1 MKRRIAALLLAAG
14 LALSLTGCGM
24 FKKDYLSVTKY
35 EDAVRADE
43 TTAVDAS
50 DYAGITSAVEAL
62 VRGHK
67 TVGRI
72 RLTNY
77 GGALQTDLTQACQ
90 EVRNSYALA
99 AYAVNYISTDL
110 SRETNYY
117 EAVVYISYRH
127 TQGEIDAVRYLANKS
142 DLQQAMGETLGNL
155 STSTAF
161 KLISP
166 SVTAD
171 EVRAAAAAAFTADP
185 TSSVVQPEVSVQ
197 IYPDSGSLRFVEVE
211 LAYGWRTSELQKMK
225 STMLGRISQMADGI
239 GDVGGPQYALS
250 AYRQI
255 VQSCAY
261 TADTSGVP
269 LASTAYGALVSGRA
283 DSRGLALAFSALC
296 AKGSIETR
304 VVDGTL
310 DGAAHS
316 WNLVLLDGAWYQVDV
331 SQNSTVGAAGAFMR
345 TDREMRQHY
354 AWDAAVLPPC
364 TTERPALN
372 LNA

>member
-1 MKRRIAALLLAAG
+1 
-14 LALSLTGCGM
+14 
-24 FKKDYLSVTKY
+24 
-35 EDAVRADE
+35 
-43 TTAVDAS
+43 
-50 DYAGITSAVEAL
+50 
-62 VRGHK
+62 
-67 TVGRI
+67 
-72 RLTNY
+72 
-77 GGALQTDLTQACQ
+77 
-90 EVRNSYALA
+90 
-99 AYAVNYISTDL
+99 
-110 SRETNYY
+110 
-117 EAVVYISYRH
+117 
-127 TQGEIDAVRYLANKS
+127 
-142 DLQQAMGETLGNL
+142 
-155 STSTAF
+155 
-161 KLISP
+161 
-166 SVTAD
+166 
-171 EVRAAAAAAFTADP
+171 
-185 TSSVVQPEVSVQ
+185 
-197 IYPDSGSLRFVEVE
+197 
-211 LAYGWRTSELQKMK
+211 MK

-345 TDREMRQHY
+345 TDREMRQRY
-354 AWDAAVLPPC
+354 AWDAAAYPPC
-364 TTERPALN
+364 TTERPAAVLGG
-372 LNA
+372 